1 MSNVT
6 DKWPLTHERFS
17 EEWAESSLAQ
27 TKPSTTLRNV
37 AALLRCQLVFA
48 LKSLTYLRPP
58 CALSQ

>member
-1 MSNVT
+1 
-6 DKWPLTHERFS
+6 LTYRAVS

-37 AALLRCQLVFA
+37 AALLRCRSVFA